1 MLSLGLSIPFRGQ
14 GTALNHN
21 FASTITDAYQAYV
34 EAASGYVESIGC
46 VLFDIF
52 VLGIRNYR
60 DYVDITTTE
69 YEQYVTTNSGTVE
82 SYQCLLNQVLYLSI
96 LGTPNTPS
104 GTSYFTNRWVLDGA
118 TIESESCLTNAISAL
133 NQ

>member
-1 MLSLGLSIPFRGQ
+1 MLSLGLSVPFQGQ
-14 GTALNHN
+14 STALNHTY
-21 FASTITDAYQAYV
+21 ASLITDAYEAYV
-34 EAASGYVESIGC
+34 LAASGIVESIGC

-52 VLGIRNYR
+52 FLGIRNYR

-69 YEQYVTTNSGTVE
+69 YQQYVEAASGTVE
-82 SYQCLLNQVLYLSI
+82 SYNCLLNQVLYLSI

-104 GTSYFTNRWVLDGA
+104 GTSYFTNRWVLNGA
-118 TIESESCLTNAISAL
+118 TIESEACLTNAIAAL